1 MPQRKKAKTPW
12 RPKQMHTK
20 HRQGP
25 EEEWRKRLPKKD
37 GSNKNSLREDQVG
50 ITEYVSK
57 GAGFTGV
64 VKSRFSD
71 FHVNE
76 IDLDG
81 KVLQLNDLTVPKPAE
96 PTLDEEELAAV
107 RQKFRE
113 IITDD
118 TWDKMSALAALGAKD
133 PAAQPIDIIVTALDK
148 TERGQIHDMLKTLYS
163 SKLVGSTVT
172 EVKDSTEERII
183 RVMKPKYNSSSEKR
197 TRWNFPGEY
206 VHFLVYKENMETSEA
221 ASRLASRIGMHPSNV
236 NYCGTKDKRA
246 KTTQKFCIKRRL
258 PSQIL
263 TAAQKSYVRIGNFTF
278 SNDVLKLGDLKGNRF
293 RIALRHVNGDEAEIQ
308 KALESLRDKGFI
320 NYFGLQRF
328 GNHADIP
335 TYEIG
340 VALLKADYK
349 TVAELI
355 LKPRSNDLPFMDEV
369 RKKWWEERNSA
380 AAAAMFIPNEFIEK
394 KLLDGL
400 AKYGENDYA
409 AALRKIPRN
418 MLLLYPHSFQSFV
431 FNRIASRRIKEHGF
445 KLIPGDLV
453 YRNKEEMDED
463 IMEKCDLDNPTD
475 NVAEDIENNEDNLE
489 AKEDAET
496 PASDAKNEDSIFKR
510 KVKALTEEDIVS
522 GSYTLFDVVLPLP
535 GHDITY
541 PSNEVGAWYEEILAE
556 YGLSSEKLRHKVKTF
571 AMAGAYRKL
580 LICPRELTWKFRKY
594 STPEETLIASDW
606 DRIAGKADK
615 IENTEGTGD
624 LKALLLDFCL
634 PPSVYATMFL
644 RELLKSDTSAA
655 QQLKIEKDEMSKV
668 RVKMQTP
675 EVNESKDDAAQVES
689 ASEVT
694 TTEKRKL
701 TEDEAVEVEEKKLK
715 TS

>member
-1 MPQRKKAKTPW
+1 
-12 RPKQMHTK
+12 
-20 HRQGP
+20 
-25 EEEWRKRLPKKD
+25 
-37 GSNKNSLREDQVG
+37 
-50 ITEYVSK
+50 
-57 GAGFTGV
+57 
-64 VKSRFSD
+64 
-71 FHVNE
+71 
-76 IDLDG
+76 
-81 KVLQLNDLTVPKPAE
+81 
-96 PTLDEEELAAV
+96 
-107 RQKFRE
+107 
-113 IITDD
+113 
-118 TWDKMSALAALGAKD
+118 MSTLAALGAKD

-221 ASRLASRIGMHPSNV
+221 ASRLASRIGIHPSNV

-258 PSQIL
+258 PSQIV

-278 SNDVLKLGDLKGNRF
+278 SNNVLKLGDLKGNRF
-293 RIALRHVNGDEAEIQ
+293 KIALRHVNGDEVEIQ
-308 KALESLRDKGFI
+308 QALENLRDKGFI

-355 LKPRSNDLPFMDEV
+355 LKPRSNDLPFMAEV
-369 RKKWWEERNSA
+369 RKKWWKERNSA

-463 IMEKCDLDNPTD
+463 IIEKCDLDSTTD
-475 NVAEDIENNEDNLE
+475 IGKCEDNQE
-489 AKEDAET
+489 VKEDAET

-522 GSYTLFDVVLPLP
+522 GNYTLFDVVLPLP

-541 PSNEVGAWYEEILAE
+541 PSNEIGAWYEEILAE

-580 LICPRELTWKFRKY
+580 LICPRDLTWKFRKY

-655 QQLKIEKDEMSKV
+655 QQLKIEIDEMSKV
-668 RVKMQTP
+668 RDKQQTP
-675 EVNESKDDAAQVES
+675 KVNESKEDAAHVES
-689 ASEVT
+689 VNEVA

-701 TEDEAVEVEEKKLK
+701 TADETAEVEEKKSK
-715 TS
+715 PS

>member
-12 RPKQMHTK
+12 RPKQMQTK

-463 IMEKCDLDNPTD
+463 IIEKCDLDNPTD

-522 GSYTLFDVVLPLP
+522 GNYTLFDVVLPLP

-668 RVKMQTP
+668 RDKMQTP

>member
-20 HRQGP
+20 HRPGP

-50 ITEYVSK
+50 ITEYVSN

-96 PTLDEEELAAV
+96 PTLDEEELAAA

-183 RVMKPKYNSSSEKR
+183 RVMKPKFNSSSEKR

-369 RKKWWEERNSA
+369 RKKWWDERNSA

-431 FNRIASRRIKEHGF
+431 FNRIASRRIKEYGF

-463 IMEKCDLDNPTD
+463 IIEKCDLDNPTD
-475 NVAEDIENNEDNLE
+475 NVAEDIESNEDNPE
-489 AKEDAET
+489 IKEDAET
-496 PASDAKNEDSIFKR
+496 TASDAKNEDSIFKR

-522 GSYTLFDVVLPLP
+522 GNYTLFDVVLPLP

-615 IENTEGTGD
+615 IENSEGNGD

-668 RVKMQTP
+668 RDKQQTT
-675 EVNESKDDAAQVES
+675 EVNEGKEDAAQVES
-689 ASEVT
+689 AGEVA

-701 TEDEAVEVEEKKLK
+701 TADETAEVEEKKSK
-715 TS
+715 PS